1 MVGISRRAVP
11 CRQAAEQGKA
21 PGFLLRSLKSMWSL
35 LQGFWL
41 PSRCLASLLPLSY
54 SAQQAERG
62 TLLPLPS
69 APCAR
74 QMGQALTLCISLSLQ
89 MARPIQVKPA
99 DSESRGG
106 SCHLS
111 LFLLWQLCAC
121 EGGQAKRQGPDPT
134 FLSPQS
140 GCRDI
145 CVCRDLG
152 GKEESLGI
160 GFDQEPSAW
169 HSRHLRE
176 PQVRRV
182 ILWLPTRL
190 SFPAL

>member
-21 PGFLLRSLKSMWSL
+21 RGFLLRSLKSMWSL

-41 PSRCLASLLPLSY
+41 PSRCLGSLLPLSY
-54 SAQQAERG
+54 SAQQAESS
-62 TLLPLPS
+62 TLVPLPS
-69 APCAR
+69 ALCAR
-74 QMGQALTLCISLSLQ
+74 QVGQALTLCISLSLQ

-121 EGGQAKRQGPDPT
+121 EGDQAKRQGPDLA
-134 FLSPQS
+134 FLSLQS
-140 GCRDI
+140 
-145 CVCRDLG
+145 V
-152 GKEESLGI
+152 
-160 GFDQEPSAW
+160 
-169 HSRHLRE
+169 
-176 PQVRRV
+176 
-182 ILWLPTRL
+182 
-190 SFPAL
+190 